1 MALLAARGG
10 GVILFTQGAWPW
22 RREDLPACRVA
33 QVRRDARL
41 ERRGDVVEEGGPEV
55 GRGQDAVGVAMYTP
69 VASPWGGG
77 IVVARWAAEDAVSWV
92 VLMAWLEWRCGWV
105 M

>member
-1 MALLAARGG
+1 M
-10 GVILFTQGAWPW
+10 
-22 RREDLPACRVA
+22 
-33 QVRRDARL
+33 
-41 ERRGDVVEEGGPEV
+41 
-55 GRGQDAVGVAMYTP
+55 GVAMYTP